1 MNYDYNEINKEVNNN
16 FPYGIRG
23 INTFQRSD
31 ILNIHISSIT
41 HEKDKYTSE
50 RRPYVGIKLRSG
62 DYFYAYFENNE
73 QLSEAMKNINN
84 SICGQK
90 LVIIEAG
97 GNNPRDRRIRRDYI
111 TEVGTTLYYE
121 ALKEI

>member
-16 FPYGIRG
+16 FPYGIRE

-31 ILNIHISSIT
+31 ILKICISSIT
-41 HEKDKYTSE
+41 YEKDKYTSE
-50 RRPYVGIKLRSG
+50 RRPYIGVKLRSG

-73 QLSEAMKNINN
+73 QLSEAMKNINY
-84 SICGQK
+84 SICGNK
-90 LVIIEAG
+90 LVIINAK
-97 GNNPRDRRIRRDYI
+97 GNAKDTRIRRDYV

>member
-1 MNYDYNEINKEVNNN
+1 MNYDYNEINKEANVL
-16 FPYGIRG
+16 FPYGIKE
-23 INTFQRSD
+23 IHTFQRSD
-31 ILNIHISSIT
+31 ILYIYISSIT

-50 RRPYVGIKLRSG
+50 KRPCVGIKLRSG
-62 DYFYAYFENNE
+62 DYFYAYFENND
-73 QLSEAMKNINN
+73 QLSEVMKFIDN

-90 LVIIEAG
+90 LVIIEAR

-111 TEVGTTLYYE
+111 TEVGTPLYYE